1 MHFSGGN
8 DEVFGGVV
16 LQDEPHALDVVFG
29 ISPVASG
36 IQIAQIQ
43 LVLEALGDAGSRQC
57 DFLVTK
63 VSPRRS
69 LSWLKSMP
77 FTANMP

>member
-29 ISPVASG
+29 ISPVAPG

-43 LVLEALGDAGSRQC
+43 LVLLALCDSCRCKCDLSGNEGLSAALG
-57 DFLVTK
+57 LMVE
-63 VSPRRS
+63 
-69 LSWLKSMP
+69 
-77 FTANMP
+77 